1 MSKEWKTLS
10 KEIVDKLINE
20 HLDKD
25 KPTDECLMPNCH
37 NKRRWLAKGGFSK
50 FCSEQCSYNFRGFVK
65 KLKCDY
71 AKHAEYENAKSTLQP
86 KCQNP
91 MCDNDAKYLGNGAFA
106 SYCCE
111 KCSVTIRTIE
121 RRYAELHTQLLN
133 RTLSTYNY
141 RYDRFIKPPKCQN
154 PKCNN
159 TVTWARGN
167 PGHWHKYCSYSCNA
181 ICVLPHDG
189 RTMTAETAKKIS
201 ESKKQYYA
209 THPQTNMH
217 KKWYAGWFQNAKFC
231 LNATSVRYDSSYEFD
246 FIDMVERLQI
256 YYERSP
262 IAFWYTGP
270 DGIKHTYR
278 PDFVVYWQNHKIL
291 IEIKAE
297 GRVKDLWTQVK
308 AKAAIAQ
315 LDKYELHAY
324 VIICRKEISWPTKH
338 IYDSKFIHILNK
350 LIDNPDAIT
359 DMHLFDYDKL

>member
-10 KEIVDKLINE
+10 KEIVDKLIDK

-25 KPTDECLMPNCH
+25 KPADECLMPNCH

-65 KLKCDY
+65 KLKCEYVRIKDY
-71 AKHAEYENAKSTLQP
+71 NIAIQNIP
-86 KCQNP
+86 KCANP
-91 MCDNDAKYLGNGAFA
+91 ECNNNVKYFDNRGF
-106 SYCCE
+106 SECCS
-111 KCSVTIRTIE
+111 KSCSVKVRYIKMHEQEYKAMLVKRTQPDYNPLYDKFIE
-121 RRYAELHTQLLN
+121 
-133 RTLSTYNY
+133 
-141 RYDRFIKPPKCQN
+141 PPKCAN

-159 TVTWARGN
+159 KVTWSCGK
-167 PGHWHKYCSYSCNA
+167 PGHWRKYCSYSCNA
-181 ICVLPHDG
+181 TCTLRHDG
-189 RTMTAETAKKIS
+189 RPMSLAAKQKLS
-201 ESKKQYYA
+201 EARKQYYA

-231 LNATSVRYDSSYEFD
+231 LNATSVKYDSSYEFD

-262 IAFWYTGP
+262 IAFWYDGP
-270 DGIKHTYR
+270 DGTNHTYR
-278 PDFVVYWQNHKIL
+278 PDFVVHWKNHKIL

-315 LDKYELHAY
+315 LDKYDLHAY

-338 IYDSKFIHILNK
+338 INDNKFIHILNK
-350 LIDNPDAIT
+350 LIDKPDAIT
-359 DMHLFDYDKL
+359 DLHLFDYDK